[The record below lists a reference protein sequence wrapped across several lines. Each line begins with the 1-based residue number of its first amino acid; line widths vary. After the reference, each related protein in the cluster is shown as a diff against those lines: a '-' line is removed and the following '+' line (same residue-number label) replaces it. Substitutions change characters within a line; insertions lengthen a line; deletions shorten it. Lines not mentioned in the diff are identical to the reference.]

1 MILPGATLGILGGGQ
16 LGKMFAVAAQT
27 LGYRVVVLDPDR
39 DCPAH
44 GVCHEH
50 IVAEYDDHAGL
61 AELRRICAAV
71 TTEFENVPAA
81 SLRYLAESVVVRPD
95 AAAVAISQNRA
106 SEKQFLRDAGFATAR
121 FALVDEAG
129 ALSRALEHIGF
140 PAILKT
146 STFGYDGKGQYR
158 IASIEDAQ
166 RAFADT
172 GQRSCVIEEQ
182 VALALEI
189 SVVLARSSVGAI
201 AAYPAAENVHSN
213 GILDMSLV
221 PARIDPRLAG
231 QATEVAARIANT
243 LDYVGVMAVEF
254 FVLGDGR
261 LLVNEIAPRPH
272 NSGHFTLDA
281 CVTSQFE
288 QQVRALCDL
297 PLGTPDLVQPAVM
310 VNLLGDLWQPE
321 PDWAS
326 LFEAPSLKL
335 HLYGKLAPRRGRKM
349 GHFTCSAAQLEAA
362 LTQAQSVRRR
372 LGMRLD

>member
-27 LGYRVVVLDPDR
+27 LGYRVAVLDPDP
-39 DCPAH
+39 DCPAR
-44 GVCHEH
+44 GVCHRH
-50 IVAEYDDHAGL
+50 IVAEYDDQAGL
-61 AELRRICAAV
+61 AELRDTCAAV

-81 SLRYLAESVVVRPD
+81 SLRYLAESIVVRPD
-95 AAAVAISQNRA
+95 AHAVSISQNRA
-106 SEKQFLRDAGFATAR
+106 TEKQFLRDAGFATAR
-121 FALVDEAG
+121 FAVVDEAG
-129 ALSRALEHIGF
+129 ALPRALEQIGF

-146 STFGYDGKGQYR
+146 ATFGYDGKGQYR
-158 IASIEDAQ
+158 IASVEDAQ
-166 RAFADT
+166 HAFADA

-182 VALALEI
+182 VALTLEI
-189 SVVLARSSVGAI
+189 SVVLARSSSGAL
-201 AAYPAAENVHSN
+201 AAFPVAENIHAN
-213 GILDMSLV
+213 GILDMSLI
-221 PARIDPRLAG
+221 PARIDPQLAA
-231 QATEVAARIANT
+231 QAADIAERIAKT

-254 FVLGDGR
+254 FVLEGGQ

-297 PLGTPDLVQPAVM
+297 PLGVPALIQPAVM

-321 PDWAS
+321 PDWAA
-326 LFEAPSLKL
+326 LLEAPALKL
-335 HLYGKLAPRRGRKM
+335 HLYGKTEPRHGRKM
-349 GHFTCSAAQLEAA
+349 GHFTCSATQLEAA

-372 LGMRLD
+372 LAMRLD